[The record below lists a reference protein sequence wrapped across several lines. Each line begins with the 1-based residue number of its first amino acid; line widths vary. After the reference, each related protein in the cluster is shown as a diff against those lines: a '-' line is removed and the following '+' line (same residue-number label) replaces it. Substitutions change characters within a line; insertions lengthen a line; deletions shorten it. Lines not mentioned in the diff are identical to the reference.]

1 MTLRQIIKEEL
12 TPEQAENIFDKY
24 VFNKN
29 VTEKQSL
36 ENAGKEF
43 VNRRKYTLQASAYNE
58 DLKMSKAEFLRKFSN
73 IANKYKDNKQVAID
87 LCVELLS
94 DFQDDGKLNKRSKI
108 VPNIP

>member
-1 MTLRQIIKEEL
+1 MFLIKILKKE
-12 TPEQAENIFDKY
+12 
-24 VFNKN
+24 
-29 VTEKQSL
+29 SL

-43 VNRRKYTLQASAYNE
+43 VNRRKHTLQASAYNE
-58 DLKMSKAEFLRKFSN
+58 DIKMSKTEFLRKFSN
-73 IANKYKDNKQVAID
+73 IANKYKDNKQDAID

>member
-1 MTLRQIIKEEL
+1 MTLHQIIKEEL

-43 VNRRKYTLQASAYNE
+43 VNRRKHTLQTSAYNE
-58 DLKMSKAEFLRKFSN
+58 DLKMSKAEFLKRFSN
-73 IANKYKDNKQVAID
+73 IASKYKDNKQVAID

-94 DFQDDGKLNKRSKI
+94 DFQDNGKFNKRGKVI
-108 VPNIP
+108 PNIP